1 MFTAKRLLFSTPKN
15 RCSKMGVSKQAW
27 LDATGGIR
35 LGETVQEFEAR
46 VSRIKE
52 LERRIAAREAVLK
65 DVDELARLKGTGED
79 DASLV

>member
-1 MFTAKRLLFSTPKN
+1 
-15 RCSKMGVSKQAW
+15 MGVSKQVW